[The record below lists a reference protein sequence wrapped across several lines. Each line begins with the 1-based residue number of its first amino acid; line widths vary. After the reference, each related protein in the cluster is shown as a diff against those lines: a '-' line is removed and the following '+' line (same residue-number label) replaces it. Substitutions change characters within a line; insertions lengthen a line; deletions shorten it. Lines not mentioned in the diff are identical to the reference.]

1 MFYIHSDTLTVNCGR
16 SKLTRYGSIGRLHH
30 TERWYISMLSMAAAS
45 AATTIT
51 IPSRR
56 DRRVEDHRLALRHEL
71 VYGAE
76 REVGFYLN
84 TR

>member
-1 MFYIHSDTLTVNCGR
+1 
-16 SKLTRYGSIGRLHH
+16 
-30 TERWYISMLSMAAAS
+30 MLSMAAAS

-76 REVGFYLN
+76 REVGFYQFQGRKSELFQIMGFLSSRSTLN
-84 TR
+84 

>member
-1 MFYIHSDTLTVNCGR
+1 
-16 SKLTRYGSIGRLHH
+16 
-30 TERWYISMLSMAAAS
+30 MLSMAAAS

-71 VYGAE
+71 VYAYGAE
-76 REVGFYLN
+76 REGGFYRHEVGRVN
-84 TR
+84 YFKSWVFWPRGRA